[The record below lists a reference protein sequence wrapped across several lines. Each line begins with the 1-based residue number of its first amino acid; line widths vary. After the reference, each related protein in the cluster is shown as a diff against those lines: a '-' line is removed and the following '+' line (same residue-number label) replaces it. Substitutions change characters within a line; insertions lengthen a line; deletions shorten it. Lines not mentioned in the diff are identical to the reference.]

1 MIVLRK
7 NGISLLTEKIG
18 YKLYWREPIDHV
30 SYNTLQHKM
39 HNKLLNETS
48 LNSTLLH
55 TSFVR
60 VSSVSSATVFFFCLV
75 YTLNGFSIPPP
86 FKTQVVLKGK
96 IRELLL
102 ILLLRTYSHDVEDP
116 ATVTK
121 ASNMPASL

>member
-86 FKTQVVLKGK
+86 LQNAACPQGQ
-96 IRELLL
+96 
-102 ILLLRTYSHDVEDP
+102 D
-116 ATVTK
+116 
-121 ASNMPASL
+121 